1 LFNSNNQSSLQSINH
16 KMKTIKQSITTV
28 LLIAG
33 FLFADNAI
41 ANSIGSDEPDTV
53 KTEQVEKDLF
63 KKVEAGIL
71 YSLKSD
77 NPGVI
82 ESILYNTVE
91 FKVKYPEFNSVEI
104 ENALMDK
111 VIEGKSHIIRYKAFL
126 TLSFIRMQNQFDS
139 PEELVKFLNVKDQN
153 RIFTYLDNKFKTDKF
168 VSPDK
173 Y

>member
-1 LFNSNNQSSLQSINH
+1 
-16 KMKTIKQSITTV
+16 MKTIKQSITTV

-168 VSPDK
+168 VSR
-173 Y
+173 